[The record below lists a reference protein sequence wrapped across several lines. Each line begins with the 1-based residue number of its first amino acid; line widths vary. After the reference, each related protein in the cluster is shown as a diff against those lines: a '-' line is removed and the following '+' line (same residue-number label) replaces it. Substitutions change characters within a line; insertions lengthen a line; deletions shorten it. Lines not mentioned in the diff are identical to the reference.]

1 MKNCAPRPSISRLG
15 SEVCAVI
22 NRVRR
27 SFGPIPMRGSAAL
40 PQVRRAEQVVDQAAR
55 QLLRGEA
62 DLRTWYCALRQYEDT
77 WMGQLEL
84 LRSAAEKKHAA

>member
-27 SFGPIPMRGSAAL
+27 SFGPISMRGLAGL
-40 PQVRRAEQVVDQAAR
+40 TQVRQAEQVVDHTAR

-62 DLRTWYCALRQYEDT
+62 DLSTWYRALRQYEDI
-77 WMGQLEL
+77 WMGELEQV
-84 LRSAAEKKHAA
+84 RRANKERHAA